1 MVARAINA
9 LPLLNRL
16 RRGEISEADA
26 RAAVS
31 GVFPTGI
38 VFQVFLLHIARPHV
52 YPIADQHVFR
62 TYGVHRVVKAPKTW
76 TTYTGYQ
83 AYFSDIAEA
92 MGIARMTSAVRDL
105 KRIDNALMEFG
116 QFLKRY
122 QYP

>member
-1 MVARAINA
+1 MTGPNRGQRNEMVARAINA

-62 TYGVHRVVKAPKTW
+62 TYGVHRVVKAPTKGAGTPK
-76 TTYTGYQ
+76 GP
-83 AYFSDIAEA
+83 
-92 MGIARMTSAVRDL
+92 
-105 KRIDNALMEFG
+105 G
-116 QFLKRY
+116 QNT
-122 QYP
+122 P